1 MIVIYDNTCP
11 DKTKLSVKVIL
22 SDECKGQVLKT
33 ESYIIT
39 DTKLLYPDET
49 ATLNLNTNK
58 ITYNKIPTDL
68 DLVKQQNAQI
78 ILVLVEGGLL

>member
-22 SDECKGQVLKT
+22 PDECKGQVLKT

-39 DTKLLYPDET
+39 DAKLLYPDEM
-49 ATLNLNTNK
+49 ATLNLNT
-58 ITYNKIPTDL
+58 Y
-68 DLVKQQNAQI
+68 
-78 ILVLVEGGLL
+78 